1 MILESIGSRKKFSSW
16 LETFRKV
23 AVEFKDAKAI
33 IDPARNKTWTYREV
47 DEISNKLAH
56 AFRKNG
62 IKKNQVVM
70 GAFRNCPEFVFSYV
84 AARKAGEIFLAANS
98 SLAATEMATLIDH
111 NKPKI
116 LLYSANITDVIVD
129 ALNICRHKPKLSV
142 LSDNI
147 ECCKLPQ
154 NHIQFEDYI
163 KNQPIASTPDIRTK
177 PKREVLR
184 LCTSGTTSLPKT
196 VPLTEQNEVYSC
208 LDVISNFKLE
218 PRDVSLHMTPWFH
231 RGGCHAVGLTPC
243 LYTGAC
249 VIVQRTFCPK
259 TTLELV
265 EKYSVSFLIGAP
277 ANARI
282 ISKLQGLNKKNL
294 SSLKGLVTMG
304 SALSRDDCLFCSE
317 NITKNIFNGYGTT
330 ESFWNTILFPDEI
343 QDHAGSSG
351 RATIFDEV
359 RIVHTSEKKFA
370 SPDDTVPKDNESE
383 GEIIIRS
390 PLKACTRYFKNHRE
404 SGKKF
409 HKGWLYTGDI
419 GTWDKDSFI
428 TVKGR
433 IDDMMIVSGENIFP
447 VQIEDAIETNP
458 KVSDCIVTSVPDKV
472 RGQAVA
478 AYIVRKDPSLTIDE
492 ISDFCKNSKLLSR
505 YKYPRYY
512 IFVDHIPRT
521 STGKKS
527 HREIKIQ
534 AEKDLASGMLKK
546 R

>member
-1 MILESIGSRKKFSSW
+1 MNFESFDPGKNFSSW
-16 LETFRKV
+16 LDTFRKV
-23 AVEFKDAKAI
+23 VIEFKDEKAI
-33 IDPARNKTWTYREV
+33 IDPAQDKTWTYREV
-47 DEISNKLAH
+47 DEISNRLAN
-56 AFRKNG
+56 AFKDTGLR
-62 IKKNQVVM
+62 KNQVVM
-70 GAFRNCPEFVFSYV
+70 GAFRNCPEFVFTYV
-84 AARKAGEIFLAANS
+84 AARKAGSIFLAANA

-111 NKPKI
+111 NKPSI
-116 LLYSANITDVIVD
+116 LLYSANITDVIAD
-129 ALNICRHKPKLSV
+129 ALILCRHKPKLSV

-147 ECCKLPQ
+147 ECCRLPQ
-154 NHIQFEDYI
+154 NHILFEDYI
-163 KNQPIASTPDIRTK
+163 SNQSASPSAPIRTK
-177 PKREVLR
+177 INREVLR

-196 VPLTEQNEVYSC
+196 VPLTELNEVYSC
-208 LDVISNFKLE
+208 LDVISNFNLKA
-218 PRDVSLHMTPWFH
+218 RDISLHMTPWFH

-304 SALSRDDCLFCSE
+304 SALSRQDCLFCSE
-317 NITKNIFNGYGTT
+317 NITRNIFNGYGTT
-330 ESFWNTILFPDEI
+330 ESFWNTILFPGDIEK
-343 QDHAGSSG
+343 HAGSSG
-351 RATIFDEV
+351 RATRYDEV
-359 RIVHTSEKKFA
+359 RIVHTGRKFSV
-370 SPDDTVPKDNESE
+370 SPDDTVPKDNVSE

-390 PLKACTRYFKNHRE
+390 PLKACTKYFRNHRE
-404 SGKKF
+404 SRKKF

-419 GTWDKDSFI
+419 GTWDRDSFI

-433 IDDMMIVSGENIFP
+433 VDDMMIVSGENIFP

-458 KVSDCIVTSVPDKV
+458 KVTECIVTSVPDKV

-478 AYIVRKDPSLTIDE
+478 AYVVRKDTSLSIDE

-512 IFVDHIPRT
+512 AFVDSIPRT
-521 STGKKS
+521 STGKKN

-534 AEKDLASGMLKK
+534 AENDLASGKLKK

>member
-1 MILESIGSRKKFSSW
+1 MNFESFDPGKNFSSW
-16 LETFRKV
+16 LDTFRKV
-23 AVEFKDAKAI
+23 VIEFKDEKAI
-33 IDPARNKTWTYREV
+33 IDPAQDKTWTYREV
-47 DEISNKLAH
+47 DEISNRLSN
-56 AFRKNG
+56 AFKDTGLR
-62 IKKNQVVM
+62 KNQVVM
-70 GAFRNCPEFVFSYV
+70 GAFRNCPEFVFTYV
-84 AARKAGEIFLAANS
+84 AARKAGSIFLAANA

-111 NKPKI
+111 NKPSI
-116 LLYSANITDVIVD
+116 LLYSANITDVIAD
-129 ALNICRHKPKLSV
+129 ALILCRHKPKLSV

-147 ECCKLPQ
+147 ECCRLPQ
-154 NHIQFEDYI
+154 NHILFEDYI
-163 KNQPIASTPDIRTK
+163 SNQSASPSAPIRTK
-177 PKREVLR
+177 INREVLR

-196 VPLTEQNEVYSC
+196 VPLTELNEVYSC
-208 LDVISNFKLE
+208 LDVISNFNLKA
-218 PRDVSLHMTPWFH
+218 RDISLHMTPWFH

-282 ISKLQGLNKKNL
+282 ISKQQKLNKKNL

-304 SALSRDDCLFCSE
+304 SALSRQDCLFCSE
-317 NITKNIFNGYGTT
+317 NITRNIFNGYGTT
-330 ESFWNTILFPDEI
+330 ESFWNTILFPGDIEK
-343 QDHAGSSG
+343 HAGSSG
-351 RATIFDEV
+351 RATRFDEV
-359 RIVHTSEKKFA
+359 RIVHTGRKFPV
-370 SPDDTVPKDNESE
+370 SPDDTVPKDNVSE

-390 PLKACTRYFKNHRE
+390 PLKACTKYFRNHRE
-404 SGKKF
+404 SRKKF

-433 IDDMMIVSGENIFP
+433 VDDMMIVSGENIFP

-458 KVSDCIVTSVPDKV
+458 KVTECIVTSVPDKV

-478 AYIVRKDPSLTIDE
+478 AYVVRKDTSLSIDE

-512 IFVDHIPRT
+512 AFVDSIPRT
-521 STGKKS
+521 STGKKN

-534 AEKDLASGMLKK
+534 AENDLASGKLKK